1 MVPWPNNMSLKY
13 WCLRT
18 FIFLSVQ
25 RMEIARTSLW
35 GFYCRKGT
43 SWMQITTDWEHLC
56 ALKMIKSWRFHFS
69 KQKRSAIGQAVW
81 TLFSYYLVKKY
92 IFWLNSVI
100 NNWAKSCLQ
109 SFTPI
114 IYPKWTSRFPPCRN
128 LHERSK
134 FFLVVLNTTPAL
146 CICRIKHLAQFFFH
160 LISFKELQTSK
171 PRRESW
177 TKVEFDHHPVKE
189 IHRPSMDGNQ
199 SWYLET
205 KS

>member
-1 MVPWPNNMSLKY
+1 
-13 WCLRT
+13 
-18 FIFLSVQ
+18 
-25 RMEIARTSLW
+25 MEIARTSLW

-43 SWMQITTDWEHLC
+43 SWTQITTDWEHLC
-56 ALKMIKSWRFHFS
+56 GLKMIKSWRFHFS

-109 SFTPI
+109 SFIPI
-114 IYPKWTSRFPPCRN
+114 IYPKWLMIPSLRKLTWTLSI
-128 LHERSK
+128 

-146 CICRIKHLAQFFFH
+146 CTYRTKHLAHFFFFWS
-160 LISFKELQTSK
+160 LSRNCKTLK

-177 TKVEFDHHPVKE
+177 TNVEFDHHRVKTNTQVFYGWKSKV
-189 IHRPSMDGNQ
+189 IFGN
-199 SWYLET
+199 
-205 KS
+205 